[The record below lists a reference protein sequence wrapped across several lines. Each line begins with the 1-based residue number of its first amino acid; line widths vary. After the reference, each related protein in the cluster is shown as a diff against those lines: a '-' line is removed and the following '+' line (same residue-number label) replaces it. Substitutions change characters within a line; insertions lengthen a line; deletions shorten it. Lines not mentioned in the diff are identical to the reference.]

1 MRNFKIHNITITNGQ
16 GEACNLKKLS
26 ANEKNLSRS
35 VLANQWSEVYLG
47 SVVIKGFWTTGN
59 NKISITN
66 RFYFCAFK
74 LRRISEKTTRWR
86 RESQSKS
93 EIRSFETQLGYDRIK

>member
-1 MRNFKIHNITITNGQ
+1 MRNFEIYNITITNSQ

-59 NKISITN
+59 DKISVTN
-66 RFYFCAFK
+66 RFYFCAFELK
-74 LRRISEKTTRWR
+74 RISEITTGRA
-86 RESQSKS
+86 SQSES